1 MKADSSEEDGIG
13 RVWWTTAGG
22 YRGKEGNDMLLRV
35 ALGREMISGTLVLCF
50 QMGSEEVVEPD
61 KEEHSQR
68 LLAGDPTIRQ
78 DPLSSQSLWGL
89 LRRRISM

>member
-50 QMGSEEVVEPD
+50 
-61 KEEHSQR
+61 
-68 LLAGDPTIRQ
+68 
-78 DPLSSQSLWGL
+78 
-89 LRRRISM
+89 